1 MPPSRRE
8 RVSATLPCFLVP
20 FIAWRRSANLLS
32 PVTETGRRW
41 PQPPPPLLPRLAR
54 PLARPTGALRLEAAA
69 AGKRKDQ
76 TVTLTF
82 ENRKAHF
89 SYDILSTL
97 ECGIELVGTEVKSV
111 RAGRLNLR
119 DAYARVDKHRM
130 ELMLHNAHIS
140 IHETT
145 AKYFNHDPTR
155 VRERRHDAG
164 TAAVL
169 LQQARGV
176 ENAHRGG
183 ARQETA
189 RQTRV
194 DQEARDAAR
203 ARLPHQ
209 AQFERPVAESERRE
223 QDGEGVVARRGMEEA
238 VGVCGAMDR
247 HWLPER
253 PEWVC
258 IGDS

>member
-155 VRERRHDAG
+155 VRRLLAHKAEIRRLMYQQEKG
-164 TAAVL
+164 GMTLVPLRCYFNKRGVL
-169 LQQARGV
+169 KTLIGVARGKKLHDKR
-176 ENAHRGG
+176 ESIKKR
-183 ARQETA
+183 ET
-189 RQTRV
+189 Q
-194 DQEARDAAR
+194 
-203 ARLPHQ
+203 
-209 AQFERPVAESERRE
+209 RE
-223 QDGEGVVARRGMEEA
+223 LASLTKRNLSD
-238 VGVCGAMDR
+238 
-247 HWLPER
+247 L
-253 PEWVC
+253 
-258 IGDS
+258 